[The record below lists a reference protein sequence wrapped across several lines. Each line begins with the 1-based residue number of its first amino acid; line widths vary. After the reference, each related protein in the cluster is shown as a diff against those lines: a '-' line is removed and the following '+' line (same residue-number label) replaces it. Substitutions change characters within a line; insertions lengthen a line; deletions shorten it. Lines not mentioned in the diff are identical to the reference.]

1 MVGKRIQTSAFL
13 NLGLFSM
20 REIFRCQELDIARR
34 SATHP
39 CSKIAGAQAYSFA
52 ENPPFQIPE
61 PWRGDLSVAPLPF
74 ISSNP
79 AIDQTDDSPWNT
91 EPDEKITEYFNLG
104 FGSTFPRILHPNGPE
119 GRLRETNVKFWSNI
133 QKCAAEKKTKETYAL
148 AETSQS
154 PRLFTVSRHPN
165 MEWKKTRDKCFKLHM
180 PAILRKSAAVVVCT
194 LGRHAEEAFRN
205 LTVETLSGVAIVVGL
220 GHPNARRRT
229 AGENDLPPLAPNVA
243 GLPPDLVTRIRERL
257 RGKDTSRAEP
267 PPPSGISG

>member
-1 MVGKRIQTSAFL
+1 MK
-13 NLGLFSM
+13 
-20 REIFRCQELDIARR
+20 EIFRCEELDIARR

-52 ENPPFQIPE
+52 ENPPFQVPE
-61 PWRGDLSVAPLPF
+61 PWRGDLSVAPLLF

-91 EPDEKITEYFNLG
+91 EPDDKITEYFNLG
-104 FGSTFPRILHPNGPE
+104 FGANFPRILHPNRPE

-133 QKCAAEKKTKETYAL
+133 QKFAAEFFEKDRRNLRPGQDFSITEVVHCKSASEYGV
-148 AETSQS
+148 E
-154 PRLFTVSRHPN
+154 
-165 MEWKKTRDKCFKLHM
+165 KKTRDKCFKLHM
-180 PAILRKSAAVVVCT
+180 PAILRRSAAVVVCT

-220 GHPNARRRT
+220 AHPNARRRA

-257 RGKDTSRAEP
+257 RGKDTSCA
-267 PPPSGISG
+267 